1 MSLKMKGRENRKQMF
16 VGLDTFL
23 FYNVIKVGEKKAD
36 DVRDTQTSDH
46 NYMFVN
52 AQIQNVPSDSGL
64 SA

>member
-1 MSLKMKGRENRKQMF
+1 MF
-16 VGLDTFL
+16 VRLDTFL

-46 NYMFVN
+46 DYMFVN